1 MSLEKEPA
9 GAFNKA
15 QRLIEQKLYIL
26 YFAILQAARG
36 LRQNP
41 SLQRNKQ
48 HGGGALSSM
57 RRHEQIQMITI
68 VMGTAAPK
76 APPIINANA
85 DSRFASAGPS
95 FPDMPLLHRAPAPRA
110 GWIFMVNKGLTESEK
125 AAFGSGKCR
134 TSALKIAAGI
144 GRISTWA
151 GF

>member
-1 MSLEKEPA
+1 MNSTSSMSLEKEPA

-15 QRLIEQKLYIL
+15 QRLIEQKAIYTL
-26 YFAILQAARG
+26 FAILQAVRG

-41 SLQRNKQ
+41 PLQCNKQ
-48 HGGGALSSM
+48 HGGGAPNSR

-95 FPDMPLLHRAPAPRA
+95 FPDMPLPHRAPAPRA

-125 AAFGSGKCR
+125 
-134 TSALKIAAGI
+134 
-144 GRISTWA
+144 GRIWLRKMPDF
-151 GF
+151 GP